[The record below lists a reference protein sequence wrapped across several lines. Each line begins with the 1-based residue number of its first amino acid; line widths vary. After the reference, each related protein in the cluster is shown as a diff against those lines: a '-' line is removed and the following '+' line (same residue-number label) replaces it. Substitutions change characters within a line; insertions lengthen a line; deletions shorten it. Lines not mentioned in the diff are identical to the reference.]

1 MSSIQR
7 ITGTN
12 SGLDVDT
19 LVKTALKGDQSKI
32 DKEVQNKKVMEY
44 QQEQYRT
51 IMSSGSDFYDKYLD
65 ILKTGSMVSSGTYQ
79 TQTYTSSNSDK
90 VTAKGLAG
98 AKLDNYTIDV
108 KQLAQKATDSFD
120 LDSETGTGKKIKIGL
135 SEITFDVVAD
145 GNTTVSNYNAA
156 IVAKKKEY
164 TNVINGTDGVATDAD
179 KKIAQQALDELN
191 NNIVNATYSQFTN
204 SVTFTASAF
213 GGTGFTLSGHSQVT
227 DKYLQATIK
236 NSNGDVYE
244 IKDSDKKT
252 ENAVTVDNVQFTFK
266 GVTNSTTTNNKY
278 VTTSSI
284 SSLFGDNIAKI
295 SKTTETEYTLN
306 DVNNSMIKIL
316 DDGTIKVTKA
326 DGITPIDTP
335 INFIGA
341 DGTKTTVNTD
351 GTLTIDSPT
360 MNKAITSSSIN
371 LLGDYITGIDTT
383 DPNKTKYKLKDSSI
397 ITISNDGTTT
407 ITKADG
413 ITPIDTPIDFIG
425 ADGTKTT
432 VNTNGTL
439 TIDSPAITKNITS
452 TSINLLENYFAK
464 VAESNKTE
472 YTLTDNSKITIAD
485 DGTTTIQK
493 YDTTTNK
500 LITLT
505 GTDTMDFKTSDGTE
519 MTIKADGSLTTSADT
534 SVKLTGAT
542 DITSLKDTIVKF
554 VDDYNTLL
562 SSMNTKLFETR
573 DKDYMPLTDEQKS
586 AMTDSQVTAWEKKAQ
601 TGLLRKDSDLER
613 IVSEMKSAMSTVI
626 SGSGLSLE
634 KIGISPVKDYTSKN
648 GMLTVDEDKLTKAL
662 ENNAGDVKDLFMRAS
677 TPTDPG
683 GAMTQ
688 LKSVLN
694 DEFKKS
700 TSSLSKKAGLVG
712 SSTES
717 DNTLTNNIYKKK
729 TLISELNSKL
739 SDKENALYKKYS
751 NLETAMEN
759 LNAQKS
765 SLASMLGTS

>member
-79 TQTYTSSNSDK
+79 TQTYNSSNSDK

-120 LDSETGTGKKIKIGL
+120 LDSETGTGKKITIGL

-284 SSLFGDNIAKI
+284 ANLFGNDITKI
-295 SKTTETEYTLN
+295 SESTSKEYTLT
-306 DVNNSMIKIL
+306 NNSKIKIS
-316 DDGTIKVTKA
+316 DDG
-326 DGITPIDTP
+326 
-335 INFIGA
+335 
-341 DGTKTTVNTD
+341 
-351 GTLTIDSPT
+351 
-360 MNKAITSSSIN
+360 AIS
-371 LLGDYITGIDTT
+371 
-383 DPNKTKYKLKDSSI
+383 
-397 ITISNDGTTT
+397 

-413 ITPIDTPIDFIG
+413 TALGVNESMAFTA
-425 ADGTKTT
+425 ADGTQMTIKGD
-432 VNTNGTL
+432 GTL
-439 TIDSPAITKNITS
+439 QTEKQNITS
-452 TSINLLENYFAK
+452 ALIGKIFSNDITSNSTDGSGNIEYTLSNGSKISIASDGTTINSIKKSDGTPLGSTETMNFTTLDGTRMTISGDGTLK
-464 VAESNKTE
+464 VNLASPYITTSSITNLFNNDITKISESTSKE
-472 YTLTDNSKITIAD
+472 YTLTDKSKIVLAD

-573 DKDYMPLTDEQKS
+573 DKDYMPLTDEQKA

-648 GMLTVDEDKLTKAL
+648 GMLTVNEDKLTKAL

>member
-98 AKLDNYTIDV
+98 AKLDNYTV
-108 KQLAQKATDSFD
+108 NVTQLAQKATDS
-120 LDSETGTGKKIKIGL
+120 LALPTSGTQTKTIAISSVASAPAIQFG
-135 SEITFDVVAD
+135 VVSD
-145 GNTTVSNYNAA
+145 GATTIANYNKAVSDRKAA
-156 IVAKKKEY
+156 LNTKS
-164 TNVINGTDGVATDAD
+164 TLTDDEKQELAD
-179 KKIAQQALDELN
+179 LN
-191 NNIVNATYSQFTN
+191 NNTITATYSQFTN
-204 SVTFTASAF
+204 TVTFTAAAF
-213 GGTGFTLSGHSQVT
+213 GGGGFTLDNHTKSE
-227 DKYLQATIK
+227 DKCLEATIK
-236 NSNGDVYE
+236 NSNGDSY
-244 IKDSDKKT
+244 IIDKDHNKT
-252 ENAVTVDNVQFTFK
+252 NDNAVTVDNVQFTFK
-266 GVTNSTTTNNKY
+266 GVTNSSNTNGQTITNS
-278 VTTSSI
+278 TI
-284 SSLFGDNIAKI
+284 NSLLGDNIKSI
-295 SKTTETEYTLN
+295 
-306 DVNNSMIKIL
+306 DNNS
-316 DDGTIKVTKA
+316 DG
-326 DGITPIDTP
+326 
-335 INFIGA
+335 
-341 DGTKTTVNTD
+341 
-351 GTLTIDSPT
+351 
-360 MNKAITSSSIN
+360 SS
-371 LLGDYITGIDTT
+371 
-383 DPNKTKYKLKDSSI
+383 
-397 ITISNDGTTT
+397 
-407 ITKADG
+407 
-413 ITPIDTPIDFIG
+413 
-425 ADGTKTT
+425 
-432 VNTNGTL
+432 V
-439 TIDSPAITKNITS
+439 
-452 TSINLLENYFAK
+452 
-464 VAESNKTE
+464 
-472 YTLTDNSKITIAD
+472 YTLTSGSKITITGD
-485 DGTTTIQK
+485 SVTSITKSDGTTNLDKTK
-493 YDTTTNK
+493 SESVS
-500 LITLT
+500 
-505 GTDTMDFKTSDGTE
+505 FKSSDGS
-519 MTIKADGSLTTSADT
+519 TITIDSTGKLTTSANS

-542 DITSLKDTIVKF
+542 DVTSLKDTIVKF

-573 DKDYMPLTDEQKS
+573 DKDYMPLTDEQKA

-662 ENNAGDVKDLFMRAS
+662 GNNAGDVKDLFMRAS
-677 TPTDPG
+677 TTTDPG

-765 SLASMLGTS
+765 SLSSMLGTS